1 MSDSTA
7 THTTKPVK
15 NTGWFNSLYTG
26 DGGIDFIGKTKLWYW
41 ITGILLIISVLFIA
55 IRGFSLSIDFEG
67 GTKMNMPAADY
78 SVEAVEETFTEATGI
93 TPEIVQIVG
102 SGDAR
107 TLEIHSERLSD
118 EDIEKARLA
127 IYEEYQ
133 PLNSEGQPSPDA
145 IGNSTVS
152 ESWGST
158 ITQRMVLAL
167 VAFLVIAAIYI
178 AFRLEREMAIAAMAA
193 LIVDGIV
200 IAGIYAVIGLEV
212 SPATVIG
219 LLTVLTFSIYD
230 TVVVFDK
237 VRENTEGYEG
247 SRRRTYAEQA
257 NLAVNQTF
265 MRSISTTIISALPII
280 ALMVVAVWMMGV
292 GTLKD
297 LALIQL
303 IGVIEGT
310 FSSVFLATP
319 LLVSLKNRLS
329 KTKAHTAS
337 VMELREGKTTLDD
350 AAPQSGTDAA
360 GGGVGGFSGEEA
372 AGQTTTV
379 TNGSPK
385 KRTVSKPVVD
395 DHRSSGTW
403 RPGRS

>member
-1 MSDSTA
+1 MTDSQTESLS
-7 THTTKPVK
+7 TQSVKPAK
-15 NTGWFNSLYTG
+15 QRSWFNSLYTG
-26 DGGIDFIGKTKLWYW
+26 DGGIDFIAKTKLWYW
-41 ITGILLIISVLFIA
+41 ITGILLVISILFIA
-55 IRGFSLSIDFEG
+55 IRGFSLSIDFQG
-67 GTKMNMPAADY
+67 GTKMSMPASDY
-78 SVEAVEETFTEATGI
+78 STEQVEETFTEATGI

-118 EDIEKARLA
+118 EDVEKARLA

-158 ITQRMVLAL
+158 ITKRMVLAL
-167 VAFLVIAAIYI
+167 IAFLVIAAIYI

-193 LIVDGIV
+193 LVVDGIV

-237 VRENTEGYEG
+237 VRENTEGFEG

-337 VMELREGKTTLDD
+337 VLKLRDGQSTLID
-350 AAPQSGTDAA
+350 ATPQPNADASAHGTERDTDGVTPEAPA
-360 GGGVGGFSGEEA
+360 
-372 AGQTTTV
+372 
-379 TNGSPK
+379 
-385 KRTVSKPVVD
+385 KRTVSKPIVD

>member
-1 MSDSTA
+1 MTDFQTESLSTQSV
-7 THTTKPVK
+7 KPAK
-15 NTGWFNSLYTG
+15 KRSWFNSLYTG
-26 DGGIDFIGKTKLWYW
+26 DGGIDFIAKTKLWYW
-41 ITGILLIISVLFIA
+41 ITGILLVISILFIA
-55 IRGFSLSIDFEG
+55 IRGFSLSIDFQG
-67 GTKMNMPAADY
+67 GTKMSMPASDY
-78 SVEAVEETFTEATGI
+78 STEQVEETFTEATGI

-118 EDIEKARLA
+118 EDVEKARLA

-167 VAFLVIAAIYI
+167 IAFLVIAAIYI

-193 LIVDGIV
+193 LVVDGIV

-237 VRENTEGYEG
+237 VRENTEGFEG

-337 VMELREGKTTLDD
+337 VMKLRDGQSTLID
-350 AAPQSGTDAA
+350 ATPQPNADASAPGTESDTD
-360 GGGVGGFSGEEA
+360 GVTPEA
-372 AGQTTTV
+372 PA
-379 TNGSPK
+379 
-385 KRTVSKPVVD
+385 KRTVSKPIVD

>member
-1 MSDSTA
+1 MSTIQ
-7 THTTKPVK
+7 
-15 NTGWFNSLYTG
+15 TGKKSRGTFNSLYTG
-26 DGGIDFIGKTKLWYW
+26 DGGIDFIGKSKLWYW
-41 ITGILLIISVLFIA
+41 ITGILLILSVLFIA
-55 IRGFSLSIDFEG
+55 VRGFSLSIDFEG

-78 SVEAVEETFTEATGI
+78 SVEAVEETFTDATGI
-93 TPEIVQIVG
+93 TPDMVQIVG
-102 SGDAR
+102 SGDSR
-107 TLEIHSERLSD
+107 ILEIHSERLND
-118 EDIEKARLA
+118 DQIETARLA
-127 IYEEYQ
+127 IYEEFE
-133 PLNSEGQPSPDA
+133 PLNSEGVATPDA

-158 ITQRMVLAL
+158 ITQRMLIALVVFLVLA
-167 VAFLVIAAIYI
+167 AAYI
-178 AFRLEREMAIAAMAA
+178 GVRLEREMAVAAMVA
-193 LIVDGIV
+193 LLVDAVV
-200 IAGIYAVIGLEV
+200 IAGIYATIGFEV

-237 VRENTEGYEG
+237 VRENTEGYEH
-247 SRRRTYAEQA
+247 SLRRTYSEQA

-280 ALMVVAVWMMGV
+280 ALMVVAVWLMGV

-319 LLVSLKNRLS
+319 ILVYLKNRS
-329 KTKAHTAS
+329 AKTKRHNAEVAAVRNPELVHATVTAGDTS
-337 VMELREGKTTLDD
+337 LDAD
-350 AAPQSGTDAA
+350 A
-360 GGGVGGFSGEEA
+360 GG
-372 AGQTTTV
+372 
-379 TNGSPK
+379 
-385 KRTVSKPVVD
+385 KRTVVKPTAPENPGQ
-395 DHRSSGTW
+395 SGGTW

>member
-1 MSDSTA
+1 MSKIQTA
-7 THTTKPVK
+7 RKTKG
-15 NTGWFNSLYTG
+15 TFNSLYTG
-26 DGGIDFIGKTKLWYW
+26 EGGIDFIGKSKIWYW
-41 ITGILLIISVLFIA
+41 ITAVLLILSVLFIL

-78 SVEAVEETFTEATGI
+78 SVEAVEETFTEATGV
-93 TPEIVQIVG
+93 TPDLVQIVG

-107 TLEIHSERLSD
+107 ILEIHSERLND
-118 EDIEKARLA
+118 DQIGTARLA
-127 IYEEYQ
+127 IYEEFE
-133 PLNSEGQPSPDA
+133 PLNSEGVATPDA

-158 ITQRMVLAL
+158 ITQRMVIAL
-167 VAFLVIAAIYI
+167 VAFLALAGLYI
-178 AFRLEREMAIAAMAA
+178 GIRLEREMAVAAMVA
-193 LIVDGIV
+193 LLVDAVV
-200 IAGIYAVIGLEV
+200 IAGIYATIGFEV

-237 VRENTEGYEG
+237 VRENTEGYEH
-247 SRRRTYAEQA
+247 SLRRTYSEQA

-319 LLVSLKNRLS
+319 ILVWLKNRS
-329 KTKAHTAS
+329 AKTKRHNVEVAAARQDKST
-337 VMELREGKTTLDD
+337 ELID
-350 AAPQSGTDAA
+350 AVVAADGSIGGPAQQS
-360 GGGVGGFSGEEA
+360 
-372 AGQTTTV
+372 
-379 TNGSPK
+379 
-385 KRTVSKPVVD
+385 KRTVAKPQAPENPGPTG
-395 DHRSSGTW
+395 GTW

>member
-1 MSDSTA
+1 MTDSQTESLS
-7 THTTKPVK
+7 TQSVKPANK
-15 NTGWFNSLYTG
+15 RSWFNSLYTG
-26 DGGIDFIGKTKLWYW
+26 DGGIDFIAKTKLWYW
-41 ITGILLIISVLFIA
+41 ITGILLVISILFIA
-55 IRGFSLSIDFEG
+55 IRGFSLSIDFQG
-67 GTKMNMPAADY
+67 GTKMSMPASDY
-78 SVEAVEETFTEATGI
+78 STEQVEETFTEATGI

-118 EDIEKARLA
+118 EDVEKARLA

-158 ITQRMVLAL
+158 ITKRMVLAL
-167 VAFLVIAAIYI
+167 IAFLVIAAIYI

-193 LIVDGIV
+193 LVVDGIV
-200 IAGIYAVIGLEV
+200 IAGIYAVIGFEV

-237 VRENTEGYEG
+237 VRENTEGFEG

-337 VMELREGKTTLDD
+337 VMKLRDGQSTLID
-350 AAPQSGTDAA
+350 ATPQPNADASAHGTESDTDGVTPEAPA
-360 GGGVGGFSGEEA
+360 
-372 AGQTTTV
+372 
-379 TNGSPK
+379 
-385 KRTVSKPVVD
+385 KRTVSKPIVD

>member
-1 MSDSTA
+1 MSKIQTEKKSKGT
-7 THTTKPVK
+7 
-15 NTGWFNSLYTG
+15 FNSLYTG
-26 DGGIDFIGKTKLWYW
+26 EGGIDFIGKSKVWYW
-41 ITGILLIISVLFIA
+41 ITAVLLILSVLFIA

-78 SVEAVEETFTEATGI
+78 STEAVEETFTEATGI

-107 TLEIHSERLSD
+107 ILEIHSERLGD
-118 EDIEKARLA
+118 DQIESARLA
-127 IYEEYQ
+127 IYEEFQ
-133 PLNSEGQPSPDA
+133 PVNSEGVATPDA

-158 ITQRMVLAL
+158 ITQRMLIAL
-167 VAFLVIAAIYI
+167 VVFLVLVAIYI
-178 AFRLEREMAIAAMAA
+178 AMRLQKEMAVAAMAA
-193 LIVDGIV
+193 LLVDAIV
-200 IAGIYAVIGLEV
+200 IAGIYATIGFEV

-237 VRENTEGYEG
+237 VRENTEGYEH
-247 SRRRTYAEQA
+247 SLRRTYSEQA

-303 IGVIEGT
+303 IGVVEGT

-319 LLVSLKNRLS
+319 ILVYLKNRS
-329 KTKAHTAS
+329 AKTRRHNAAVAAARQGKDP
-337 VMELREGKTTLDD
+337 ELVDALLTSDDSDDGSATSSEHFSGGKRNVVK
-350 AAPQSGTDAA
+350 PKPPEQSG
-360 GGGVGGFSGEEA
+360 
-372 AGQTTTV
+372 
-379 TNGSPK
+379 
-385 KRTVSKPVVD
+385 
-395 DHRSSGTW
+395 GTW
-403 RPGRS
+403 RPGRD